1 MRYVLKPISKRIAE
15 DITFSEDPSQVLR
28 KWRKIFNVMQSDLAK
43 KMDIA
48 PSVLSDYERG
58 RRQPGV

>member
-1 MRYVLKPISKRIAE
+1 MRYVLRPISKRIAE

-28 KWRKIFNVMQSDLAK
+28 KWCKIFNVMQSDVAK